1 MVWRF
6 TGSLIVIGISLNCSG
21 VNLCDIPEVYLA
33 AYKYASD
40 VINNKHLSQCPCLFD
55 ILVEFRK
62 PSYKLPDKVPFKTNM
77 FIPTK
82 EIVKWESL

>member
-6 TGSLIVIGISLNCSG
+6 TGSLIVIGISVNCSG

-40 VINNKHLSQCPCLFD
+40 VINK
-55 ILVEFRK
+55 
-62 PSYKLPDKVPFKTNM
+62 KTPIAVSM
-77 FIPTK
+77 PI
-82 EIVKWESL
+82 